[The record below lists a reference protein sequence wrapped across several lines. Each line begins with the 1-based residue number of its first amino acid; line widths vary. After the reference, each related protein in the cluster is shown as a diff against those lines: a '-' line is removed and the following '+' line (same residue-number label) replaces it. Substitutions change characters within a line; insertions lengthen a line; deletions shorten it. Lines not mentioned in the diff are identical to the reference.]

1 MDNDEEKL
9 FRVETRTWLEENCPA
24 SMRTPMPEEERVW
37 GGRNP
42 EFKNPDAKIWLER
55 MVQRGWTV
63 PSWPKKYGGGGLDQA
78 EARIVDEEMRRLN
91 CRAPLFSFGIW
102 MLGPVLLELASEA
115 QRLEYLPRI
124 ARGEIRWCQGYS
136 EPGAGSD
143 LAALQTK
150 AEDRGD
156 HYLVNGQ
163 KIWTSYANQAD
174 WIFCLVR
181 TETSLKHGGI
191 SFLLFDMSSPG
202 VETRPIKLISG
213 SSVFCETFFTDVKV
227 PKGNLVGEVNGG
239 WQIAKA
245 LLSHERQAI
254 SQMGARGAG
263 KLPST
268 EDMVRGYLDTP
279 TGEIQDR
286 EKRAA
291 LASLLMDDEAFAYT
305 CSRTAAEK
313 NGAAL
318 ASMLKYYGTEQ
329 NKRKFE
335 LLMKCAGTDGLG
347 WEGEEFVDD
356 DLELCR
362 HWLRSKGNSI
372 EGGTSEVQLNVIAKR
387 VLGLPD

>member
-1 MDNDEEKL
+1 MTKPATAD
-9 FRVETRTWLEENCPA
+9 FRLETRAWLQENCPD
-24 SMRTPMPEEERVW
+24 SMRTPMPEHERVW
-37 GGRNP
+37 GGRNAIFP
-42 EFKNPDAKIWLER
+42 NPDSKIWLER
-55 MVQRGWTV
+55 MVERGWTV
-63 PSWPKKYGGGGLDQA
+63 PTWPSKYGGGGLDREQ
-78 EARIVDEEMRRLN
+78 ARILDEEMRALN
-91 CRAPLFSFGIW
+91 CRVPLFSFGIW

-115 QRLEYLPRI
+115 QKLEYLPPI

-143 LAALQTK
+143 LAALQTR

-163 KIWTSYANQAD
+163 KIWTSYANHAD

-191 SFLLFDMSSPG
+191 SFLLFDMKSPG

-213 SSVFCETFFTDVKV
+213 SSVFCETFFTDVEV
-227 PKGNLVGEVNGG
+227 PKGNLIGEVNGG

-245 LLSHERQAI
+245 LLGHERNAI

-263 KLPST
+263 RLPST
-268 EDMVRGYLDTP
+268 LELVRKYLDTP
-279 TGEIQDR
+279 SGPLNDR
-286 EKRAA
+286 TIRAQ
-291 LASLLMDDEAFAYT
+291 LASHLMNDEAFALT
-305 CSRTAAEK
+305 SQRAGGGK
-313 NGAAL
+313 NAAAL
-318 ASMLKYYGTEQ
+318 ASMLKYFGTEQ
-329 NKRKFE
+329 NKQKFE
-335 LLMKCAGTDGLG
+335 LLIKCAGSDGLG
-347 WEGEEFVDD
+347 WDGEEFADE

-372 EGGTSEVQLNVIAKR
+372 EGGTSEIQLNVIAKR